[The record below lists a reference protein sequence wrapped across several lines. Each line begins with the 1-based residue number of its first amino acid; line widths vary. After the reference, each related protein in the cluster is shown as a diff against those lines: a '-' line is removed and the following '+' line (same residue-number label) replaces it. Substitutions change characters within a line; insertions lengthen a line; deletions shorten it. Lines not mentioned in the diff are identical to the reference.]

1 MKRNSQ
7 VLPELV
13 FPRIKELAVFAL
25 SLGKMRVPKL
35 KSVRIQELGLGCLL
49 ICYSYVSSDALREQ
63 T

>member
-1 MKRNSQ
+1 M
-7 VLPELV
+7 PELV